1 MIEKKNF
8 QISKYLFNA
17 WIRRYNRH
25 SHKTFQRYST
35 IKNFQQIQNKKKLV
49 DYTKRW
55 IKLYKSKDHYRKM
68 KKIAKNIYSLKVYK
82 HYFLGFSIIL
92 EKSKIFKLKLLKALK
107 FYQKNLKQ
115 NFFNFLTK
123 IFSFFINKKFQ
134 NICALQNWSKKT
146 YKKSVFSW
154 KKFVFYQKNRK
165 NTEKL
170 AWETR
175 TKDLIKKGLILCISY
190 VLSEKSKRE
199 EKIRVLILK
208 NNQRSEFLAKKY
220 SKKWLN
226 NTKSKKKPSKDSNFL
241 LQNSL
246 ENQEKPQRSQP
257 RRIL

>member
-107 FYQKNLKQ
+107 FYQKNLK
-115 NFFNFLTK
+115 
-123 IFSFFINKKFQ
+123 
-134 NICALQNWSKKT
+134 NWSKKS

-190 VLSEKSKRE
+190 GLSEKSKRE